1 MKLVLL
7 YFAGAVCLTCIT
19 VWLHTRHHMRK
30 KNLSQLITGSEQ
42 VNCMQ
47 EKSFQPIRISFELYK
62 TQILNRVRQAKT
74 WNSNFRWLTVHLD
87 YWLVSTWGSRSIS
100 RYVVG
105 LWGRGQNQN
114 KATTQSSLQISSFNK
129 SKTAFL
135 QVQSIHGLLSLITV
149 YKLWKH
155 YVLLN

>member
-1 MKLVLL
+1 MILLAICSVVLPFQRR
-7 YFAGAVCLTCIT
+7 YHEVGFT
-19 VWLHTRHHMRK
+19 VFCRCSMSNVHHSVTAHPTPHEK

-74 WNSNFRWLTVHLD
+74 WNPNFRWLTVHLD
-87 YWLVSTWGSRSIS
+87 YWLVSTWGSRPIS

-114 KATTQSSLQISSFNK
+114 KATTQSSLP
-129 SKTAFL
+129 
-135 QVQSIHGLLSLITV
+135 LSGPTSRLGRGS
-149 YKLWKH
+149 
-155 YVLLN
+155 